1 MGMMSEIQ
9 LIKNEVC
16 QEHCKHYEKVMDE
29 GYTEDAFFDR
39 LADLYCN
46 ECPLENLAH
55 LLKNFLQFV
64 VIHTVKGFGIVNKAE
79 VDWKYSNDKPFSS
92 YPSYLN

>member
-1 MGMMSEIQ
+1 MMSEIQ

-16 QEHCKHYEKVMDE
+16 QEHCKHYEKVMEE

-46 ECPLENLAH
+46 ECPLENLD
-55 LLKNFLQFV
+55 NYVF
-64 VIHTVKGFGIVNKAE
+64 TCNDCPNKG
-79 VDWKYSNDKPFSS
+79 VDCEHCPAYSKGYNDGCRDMREGEA
-92 YPSYLN
+92 